1 MRAMWLRDVQA
12 ILARSEVVQWWDA
25 MSKGLSR
32 LEAMKARCEEL
43 EQQVRLTEFRA
54 EQTQKN
60 AADALY
66 QAGEYEDTAA
76 RIEREAAEI
85 ENRSYEAVA
94 QFEAQRIM
102 ASDLFSRM
110 GACEHSLLTLQAEVK
125 TLEVSLAGA
134 NDPARR
140 EELTRALRRKQAEV
154 QRAEH
159 ERRESAASYE
169 RENSRKLRLWEEV
182 EQMWSRSLDLSLA
195 VAEKR
200 LRSRRSRQRAE
211 QLFREAEE
219 NKARVEALRRE
230 LEENAKRREEIA
242 HALEELRRQAR
253 QIMGCLVGEE
263 FLYWPRR
270 DDNQRAF
277 CVPISD
283 HATGYNI
290 ELRARTIYQVG
301 RQRGVQFIEPLVQG
315 AGLSEEAD
323 QRLDDFFTL
332 GRKR

>member
-1 MRAMWLRDVQA
+1 MRAVWLRDVQA
-12 ILARSEVVQWWDA
+12 ILARSEVVQWWEA
-25 MSKGLSR
+25 MGKGLSR

-94 QFEAQRIM
+94 QFEAQRLL

-110 GACEHSLLTLQAEVK
+110 GACEHALLTLQTEAK
-125 TLEVSLAGA
+125 TLSASVAGA
-134 NDPARR
+134 ADAVRR
-140 EELTRALRRKQAEV
+140 EELTRALRRKEGEV
-154 QRAEH
+154 QRAE
-159 ERRESAASYE
+159 RDLRDAAASYE
-169 RENSRKLRLWEEV
+169 RENTRKLRLWEEV

-200 LRSRRSRQRAE
+200 LRSRRTRQRAE

-219 NKARVEALRRE
+219 HKARVESLRHE
-230 LEENAKRREEIA
+230 LEENARRREEIGR
-242 HALEELRRQAR
+242 ALEELRRQAR
-253 QIMGCLVGEE
+253 QLMGCLVGEE

-283 HATGYNI
+283 HATGFNI
-290 ELRARTIYQVG
+290 ELRARTVYQVG

-315 AGLSEEAD
+315 RGIAEDAD
-323 QRLDDFFTL
+323 RRLDDFFTA